1 MLLGLGSLVIV
12 LSARRSWCKIR
23 ELKFVQLLQVIVGL
37 KTKMPTPSLSLFFFF
52 LNFLL
57 SNL

>member
-23 ELKFVQLLQVIVGL
+23 ELNFVQLSAGYHRW
-37 KTKMPTPSLSLFFFF
+37 TE
-52 LNFLL
+52 N
-57 SNL
+57 